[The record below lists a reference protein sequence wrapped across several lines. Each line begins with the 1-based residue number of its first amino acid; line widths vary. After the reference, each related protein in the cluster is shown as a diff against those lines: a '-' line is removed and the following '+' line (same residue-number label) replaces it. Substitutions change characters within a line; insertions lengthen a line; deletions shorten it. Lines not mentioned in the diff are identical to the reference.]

1 MKKAVYLTRKCGIC
15 GKAAY
20 FMLDTGQCRALK
32 ERDPK
37 GIAGCFSADE
47 AAWLRT
53 GLCPACREI
62 FAGLPAYSDI
72 KESPKGTGKEKNYG
86 I

>member
-1 MKKAVYLTRKCGIC
+1 MMKGIYLTRKCIVC

-20 FMLDTGQCRALK
+20 FRLSAEQCAVLKKKDTA
-32 ERDPK
+32 
-37 GIAGCFSADE
+37 GIGRCFTEDE

-53 GLCPACREI
+53 GLCPACREYL
-62 FAGLPAYSDI
+62 AGIPAYMDTM
-72 KESPKGTGKEKNYG
+72 ESPKGTEKEKNYG